1 MQEPHAPDILACAHG
16 ISEGRIARPGT
27 DTFYLLGRELI
38 VEYAGG
44 SRMNRPRRAIFG
56 FLSRNVSY
64 APDYFY
70 IPHAQIIEFTW
81 MMRA

>member
-1 MQEPHAPDILACAHG
+1 
-16 ISEGRIARPGT
+16 
-27 DTFYLLGRELI
+27 
-38 VEYAGG
+38 
-44 SRMNRPRRAIFG
+44 MNRPRRAIFG

-70 IPHAQIIEFTW
+70 IPHSQIIEFTW